1 MHSADFFH
9 HSVKNVYFCISYT
22 LNFKLVLSKTILI
35 NRREILERNS
45 KHHPLTREREKRD
58 KNRERRETALFGFIV
73 NKKGVKA
80 WWALETMNRFNGP
93 VSFTSFTSP
102 AACNARVRG
111 KMYREFSLSFSLGTS
126 ETGDSRSWVYGRW
139 LTRQWKSTKP
149 RGADKRYVKQTVLP
163 AI

>member
-1 MHSADFFH
+1 MG
-9 HSVKNVYFCISYT
+9 NVSFCFSYI
-22 LNFKLVLSKTILI
+22 LFFKLLSKIILKLVDDETYHI
-35 NRREILERNS
+35 GEKFEALSLNVGKRRE
-45 KHHPLTREREKRD
+45 TRVE
-58 KNRERRETALFGFIV
+58 NRRETARFGFIV

-111 KMYREFSLSFSLGTS
+111 KMYRQLSLSLSRCGKKR
-126 ETGDSRSWVYGRW
+126 ETWDSRSWVYGRW